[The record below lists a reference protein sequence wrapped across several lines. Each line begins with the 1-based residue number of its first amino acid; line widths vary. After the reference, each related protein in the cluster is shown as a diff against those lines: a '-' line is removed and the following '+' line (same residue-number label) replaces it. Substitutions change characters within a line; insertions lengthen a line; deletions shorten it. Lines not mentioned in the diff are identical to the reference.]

1 MNHHPRGVF
10 LWKPSTCQV
19 LFLKMCVA
27 SNSCS
32 TSPGGPPVGWKIFKT
47 CGCSSGSSVSLR
59 MMFTYSSHGYRGSIP
74 RYAGGISRCRNIQS
88 HTIIMWTPNA
98 SGDLGVPTPSHWP
111 VEPELCGSM
120 VGLRLHCLA
129 RTIEIRFFR
138 GKLAKRPEL
147 YPPVIKHGNRKFLHL

>member
-19 LFLKMCVA
+19 LFLKMCAA

-74 RYAGGISRCRNIQS
+74 RYAGLISRCR
-88 HTIIMWTPNA
+88 
-98 SGDLGVPTPSHWP
+98 
-111 VEPELCGSM
+111 
-120 VGLRLHCLA
+120 
-129 RTIEIRFFR
+129 
-138 GKLAKRPEL
+138 
-147 YPPVIKHGNRKFLHL
+147 KHGPKMTLKKRHPAMSKCVGNHFEALERNNTCNSTSKLRSSLFCDMQCKCLKRFTSDQYPGSVSRNQGERI